1 MKKAGIDTDG
11 PKSSFLQISEETT
24 AAAVATADAKF
35 EAELEEE
42 FGIREKKSTKTAK
55 VETQVEKDDL
65 NDDDAV
71 IPEKKPEEKKEIKKL
86 SGSGLNKK
94 IPIIFAEVSSKAKAT
109 SFAPAKTDSTLYN
122 PPAASFPQQKMDKI
136 NILREN
142 SMRSLQKNHVWT
154 PSKSERKNEVFSKTK
169 YQQGNKNAD
178 LFVSF
183 LGYIRD
189 TSYKQSPPLFDKI
202 KKKFVK

>member
-1 MKKAGIDTDG
+1 MKKAGIDTEG
-11 PKSSFLQISEETT
+11 PKSSFLQLSEESTT
-24 AAAVATADAKF
+24 AATDAKF

-42 FGIREKKSTKTAK
+42 FGIKEKKSTTAAK

-65 NDDDAV
+65 NDDDTV
-71 IPEKKPEEKKEIKKL
+71 IPEKKLEEKKEIKKL
-86 SGSGLNKK
+86 SKGLDKK
-94 IPIIFAEVSSKAKAT
+94 IPIIFAEVSSKSKAT
-109 SFAPAKTDSTLYN
+109 AAAAPAKTDSTLYN